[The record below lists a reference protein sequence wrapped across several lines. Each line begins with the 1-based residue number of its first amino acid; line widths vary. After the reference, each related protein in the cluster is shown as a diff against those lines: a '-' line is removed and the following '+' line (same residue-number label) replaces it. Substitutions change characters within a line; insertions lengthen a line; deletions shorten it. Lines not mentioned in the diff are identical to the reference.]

1 MQVEFSHPRETGLV
15 RRCVSGT
22 VVSDLVSETGR
33 DLGGFNN
40 DPWYNPGSSAVAAAC
55 PPSLQELPQLHQA
68 TRSAADNRIRQQNGA
83 DEYLQ
88 GPCLGK
94 GAAWPGVGAATVNT
108 LSRCLGRDICMCV
121 RLLYG
126 LCLEPLGKAGGR
138 GSHGPGLHKATGQV
152 AQWPWP
158 ASVARWVLEVAESLC
173 PGGQEP
179 TQLPNMLLPPQPP
192 LQNSSCLFSGAGC
205 WFDLP

>member
-1 MQVEFSHPRETGLV
+1 M
-15 RRCVSGT
+15 
-22 VVSDLVSETGR
+22 VSDLVSETGR

-68 TRSAADNRIRQQNGA
+68 TRSAADNQIRQQNGA

-108 LSRCLGRDICMCV
+108 LSRCLGRGICMCV

-138 GSHGPGLHKATGQV
+138 GSHGPGLHKAPGQV

-158 ASVARWVLEVAESLC
+158 VSVARWVLKVARACVLEGGSQLSYPTCCFLPSLLCRTLLACFQGQAAGLISPECC
-173 PGGQEP
+173 P
-179 TQLPNMLLPPQPP
+179 LI
-192 LQNSSCLFSGAGC
+192 
-205 WFDLP
+205 